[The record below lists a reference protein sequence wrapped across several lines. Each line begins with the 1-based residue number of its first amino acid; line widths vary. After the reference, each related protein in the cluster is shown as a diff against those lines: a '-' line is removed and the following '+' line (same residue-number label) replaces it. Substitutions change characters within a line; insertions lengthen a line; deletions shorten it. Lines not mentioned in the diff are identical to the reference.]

1 MLIKREYTPAA
12 IPDSII
18 HPEKKSGYNGD
29 RVLATL
35 RTSEGLVNVTQ
46 KEYDQKKTELLKEL
60 KVYPGIQSIFDD
72 GNLLFVQTYNY
83 EKNKGW
89 LVDIFNSTTGTY
101 LRSAYFP
108 FIPVIKNG
116 YAYRSV
122 LSADEFPYI
131 EKYKINPAIYGK

>member
-18 HPEKKSGYNGD
+18 HPEKKPGYNGD
-29 RVLATL
+29 RVVSSIGRVDITL
-35 RTSEGLVNVTQ
+35 
-46 KEYDQKKTELLKEL
+46 KEYDQYKTELLKEL
-60 KVYPGIQSIFDD
+60 KVYPGIQSIFYD

-89 LVDIFNSTTGTY
+89 LVDIFNGTTGAY

-108 FIPVIKNG
+108 FIPVIKDG

-122 LSADEFPYI
+122 RSADEFPYI